1 MMETLKKK
9 QHTHTLIIQN
19 EFWFIRLP
27 GEGWDPGAWNDTA
40 RSWVKQKPIFS
51 VPEDA
56 LYTCVCVC
64 VWLLF
69 FCHTLSSRSQAS
81 WKRRQVPQEKS
92 VTFSGQHAW
101 SPWDM
106 PLPSLGPGRWLTALS
121 LPERYHAE
129 FSVSC
134 GPVCSPLSY
143 FITCRTGAVGVTW
156 SLAVQNGFRLFSV
169 IEGKCDTPLGFHL
182 EKAFST

>member
-1 MMETLKKK
+1 MNSDSSVSREKAET
-9 QHTHTLIIQN
+9 Q
-19 EFWFIRLP
+19 
-27 GEGWDPGAWNDTA
+27 G
-40 RSWVKQKPIFS
+40 
-51 VPEDA
+51 PEMTQREVE
-56 LYTCVCVC
+56 LNRNPSSQSRKMPFTRVCVC

>member
-1 MMETLKKK
+1 MNSDSSVSREKAET
-9 QHTHTLIIQN
+9 Q
-19 EFWFIRLP
+19 
-27 GEGWDPGAWNDTA
+27 G
-40 RSWVKQKPIFS
+40 
-51 VPEDA
+51 PEMTQREVE
-56 LYTCVCVC
+56 LNRNPSSQSRKMPFTRVCVC
-64 VWLLF
+64 VVIIFLS
-69 FCHTLSSRSQAS
+69 HTQFQKPSFMEKKAS
-81 WKRRQVPQEKS
+81 ATRKVSP
-92 VTFSGQHAW
+92 FSGQHAW